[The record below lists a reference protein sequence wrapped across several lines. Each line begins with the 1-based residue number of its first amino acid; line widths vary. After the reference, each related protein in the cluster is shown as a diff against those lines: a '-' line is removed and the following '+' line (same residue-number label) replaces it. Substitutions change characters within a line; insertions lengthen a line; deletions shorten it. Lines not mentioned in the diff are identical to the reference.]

1 MIRLGITG
9 GIGSG
14 KSFVAILL
22 RGMGVPVYDTDSAA
36 KRLMTEDVV
45 IVSQL
50 TELLGAEAYVDGK
63 LNKPLVAQFLFRNQQ
78 NAQIIN
84 SIVHPRVKADF
95 VKWASLHKEE
105 IVGME
110 CAILFESG
118 MDTVVDKVL
127 TVSAPYELRLKRAMN
142 RDGVS
147 REKIEVRIRAQM
159 PEEEKINRSDYVL
172 MNDGSVDLQQHLACL
187 LDEIAK

>member
-36 KRLMTEDVV
+36 KRLMTEDAV